1 MYILYVSPISSNTS
15 NHKAL
20 CQNSRLKTTH
30 VGHVKH
36 WRVQWSRLSSLTP
49 TYIAWQTTVVCNCNQ
64 LYKHHVP
71 PLQFQTAWTHS
82 ALFMFELSKSPS
94 QNLVR
99 RSTFGSQ
106 HMLKPWNCWV
116 ATPGRPWY
124 SLLNLFLQ
132 HPELALGFSSI
143 NCKATW
149 SWFLFEIWWNL
160 QKNVQRIVKNC
171 KGMSKIQKYPK
182 IPTNLA
188 IFEKSEINPEIEVFW
203 GLSSSPP
210 PCRLR
215 FFYPVGMWLECHDSD
230 DDSSMLYRRALV
242 TRTSRTATG
251 FLLAVQLSPTPVRLP
266 TLNLQPLLHCI
277 PFPFSGLQPPLQLLL
292 QRFLW
297 SAEMEPSPT
306 KEQPWRMHKKD
317 AQEL

>member
-106 HMLKPWNCWV
+106 HMLKPWHCWV

-182 IPTNLA
+182 ISQNPNKSGNLW
-188 IFEKSEINPEIEVFW
+188 EIRNQPRNR
-203 GLSSSPP
+203 GLLRAQLQSSSVPP
-210 PCRLR
+210 P
-215 FFYPVGMWLECHDSD
+215 
-230 DDSSMLYRRALV
+230 
-242 TRTSRTATG
+242 
-251 FLLAVQLSPTPVRLP
+251 
-266 TLNLQPLLHCI
+266 
-277 PFPFSGLQPPLQLLL
+277 LLL
-292 QRFLW
+292 SCGNVIGMSWLR
-297 SAEMEPSPT
+297 
-306 KEQPWRMHKKD
+306 WR
-317 AQEL
+317 